1 MPKGDKKTVV
11 ERIGDVLEDVQ
22 DVFALG
28 RQITRDI
35 SDLAKGETSRELS
48 DESEERAV
56 TIRRSR
62 RKKKEEK

>member
-1 MPKGDKKTVV
+1 MPKGDKKTVL

-35 SDLAKGETSRELS
+35 SELAKGETSRELS
-48 DESEERAV
+48 EESEERAV
-56 TIRRSR
+56 TIRKS